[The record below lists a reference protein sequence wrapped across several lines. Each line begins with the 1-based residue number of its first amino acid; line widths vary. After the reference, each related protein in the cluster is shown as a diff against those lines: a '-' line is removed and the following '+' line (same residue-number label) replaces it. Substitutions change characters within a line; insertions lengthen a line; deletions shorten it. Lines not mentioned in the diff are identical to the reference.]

1 MRLRYCIFLLNFL
14 LPVYLISQNV
24 VQNNAFKAGEKLTYK
39 LTYNNA
45 FGEVYAGNATVE
57 VREDTVG
64 EKPGFQIVGIGETNT
79 FFDFFYEVRDKF
91 ESEIDASTLQPHS
104 FIRTTREGNFSYDDT
119 VFFDR
124 QKDTAVSSRKS
135 KPIPNDVFDIVSA
148 VYFMRTL
155 TLDDFGTD
163 STYYLNFFLDDS
175 VYATQIKYIGQGAIK
190 SEWGWLSCLKVKPMM
205 AIGEVFT
212 SKYPMIVWI
221 TDDENHIPVLGESEI
236 VVGSVR
242 MELSG
247 FEGLKNPFIKPLTK
261 QEMKRFK

>member
-1 MRLRYCIFLLNFL
+1 MFPVFLF
-14 LPVYLISQNV
+14 SQES

-64 EKPGFQIVGIGETNT
+64 GKPGFQIVGIGETNT
-79 FFDFFYEVRDKF
+79 FFDFFYKVRDKF
-91 ESEIDASTLQPHS
+91 ESEIDATTLQPQS

-119 VFFDR
+119 VYFDR

-155 TLDDFGTD
+155 TVDDFGAD

-175 VYATQIKYIGQGAIK
+175 VYATKIKYIGRGVIK
-190 SEWGWLSCLKVKPMM
+190 TEWGWIPCLKVRPMM
-205 AIGEVFT
+205 ATGEVF
-212 SKYPMIVWI
+212 SRKYPMTIWI
-221 TDDENHIPVLGESEI
+221 TDDENHIPVLGNSEI
-236 VVGSVR
+236 IVGSVS
-242 MELSG
+242 MELTD
-247 FEGLKNPFIKPLTK
+247 FEGLNNPFIKPLRRK
-261 QEMKRFK
+261 EVKNFN